1 MPARNTVFSNLIATL
16 CAAGL
21 LAGCAASSPTGSA
34 AAADT
39 AATGDGSTAGD
50 SGSGADTAAG
60 GDTAAKTDTSGGDA
74 AVAAAIEIAGT
85 YNDNFGGSE
94 TIASDK
100 WQFSFGTST
109 IAEYDN
115 AKNNA
120 YLQAPADDKFNPS
133 KFSKIVWTEPK
144 ADSFYYCTVVIGA
157 ATLDLAKAST
167 LTADDKEPEKSGC
180 GGFGWTKLTK
190 KK

>member
-1 MPARNTVFSNLIATL
+1 MRTCQNQFFNLVAAL

-21 LAGCAASSPTGSA
+21 VAGCAASTPSGSTGSA
-34 AAADT
+34 DT
-39 AATGDGSTAGD
+39 ASIDGTTGGD
-50 SGSGADTAAG
+50 ASAG
-60 GDTAAKTDTSGGDA
+60 GDTAAKTDTAGGETA
-74 AVAAAIEIAGT
+74 AAAAIEIAGT

-109 IAEYDN
+109 IVQYDN
-115 AKNNA
+115 AKNDA

-144 ADSFYYCTVVIGA
+144 VDSFYYCTVVIGA

-167 LTADDKEPEKSGC
+167 LTADDKNPEKTGC
-180 GGFGWTKLTK
+180 GGVGWTKLTK